1 MHFDPS
7 PDPQD
12 LSPEQRSWIDRYL
25 AIIPALEAMEDDR
38 RTSFDTLIDQ
48 ILDERF
54 GSFPVV
60 AHVLETGE
68 PSIEVL
74 PFLVPIVEELLAH
87 LADGLL
93 IETPETWIL
102 IDEATRDL
110 ELDTDVLGITDT
122 AMGERFE
129 VLMMGSTVYA
139 FPEGIEAIKK
149 ALDKS
154 NQEALQREEKTMLTG
169 VAKSVA
175 PEPSPSLL
183 LEPITKADILRAM
196 DMTFEEIY
204 NVKKPTERPNL
215 WGYPVISVP
224 RIIKPSTL
232 D

>member
-110 ELDTDVLGITDT
+110 ELDTDVLGITNT
-122 AMGERFE
+122 AIGERFE
-129 VLMMGSTVYA
+129 VLMMELRG
-139 FPEGIEAIKK
+139 
-149 ALDKS
+149 
-154 NQEALQREEKTMLTG
+154 
-169 VAKSVA
+169 
-175 PEPSPSLL
+175 
-183 LEPITKADILRAM
+183 LEPDHRAAVVETVFDIVETHFMENPGISAYYA
-196 DMTFEEIY
+196 TA
-204 NVKKPTERPNL
+204 RPNDEAAL
-215 WGYPVISVP
+215 VIVP
-224 RIIKPSTL
+224 LFEAALAGNRTFS